1 MKSPSIAVRSVCVAL
16 LLPLLA
22 AFSSTDTSAA
32 TRRAG
37 RSDLF
42 FGVGALD
49 DDEAEIFGGFSL
61 EAEQG
66 NTVSIRWRL
75 HFSDQFALETDLT
88 YESGRVNM
96 LDHGSEV
103 DSADADTTFFLIN
116 GVFNLTR
123 TPVSPFVS
131 LGFGSYD
138 HEASGILLPD
148 GSGSFFIA
156 DIKEDGGVLD
166 AAVGVDGRTDGAL
179 IWLFEVRYLD
189 YDFDD
194 FSEDW
199 GRILYTGHIG
209 LSF

>member
-1 MKSPSIAVRSVCVAL
+1 MKSPSIAIRTACAAL

-22 AFSSTDTSAA
+22 ALSSLDASAA

-49 DDEAEIFGGFSL
+49 DDEAEIFSGFSL

-66 NTVSIRWRL
+66 NTVSLRWRL
-75 HFSDQFALETDLT
+75 HFHDQFALETDLT

-96 LDHGSEV
+96 LDLGSEV
-103 DSADADTTFFLIN
+103 DSADTDTTFFMIN
-116 GVFNLTR
+116 GVINLTR

-138 HEASGILLPD
+138 HEASSILFPD
-148 GSGSFFIA
+148 GTGSFVLV
-156 DIKEDGGVLD
+156 DVQEDGGVLN

-179 IWLFEVRYLD
+179 VWLFEVRYLD

-209 LSF
+209 ISF